1 VSILEQFKLNG
12 KVALIFGGNRGLG
25 LEMAKAFAEAGADV
39 CIASR
44 NEETNASAVKLLSSS
59 YQNKTISHCCDVTI
73 EENITKAVE
82 LTVNYFGKID
92 ILVNSAGINIR
103 GKIEDITLEDFNK
116 VQHVNVT
123 GAWLASKAVVP
134 IMKKNG
140 YGRIINMGSIF
151 SVTAIAERTP
161 YAVSK
166 GAMLQLTRSL
176 AIELARDNITVN
188 AILPGPFAT
197 EMNLPIMNDP
207 EKYKAFISKIPMGRW
222 GELHEIG
229 GTALFLASQASS
241 FITGAAI
248 SIDGGWVA
256 Q

>member
-1 VSILEQFKLNG
+1 LGILDQFKLTG
-12 KVALIFGGNRGLG
+12 RTALIFGGNRGLG
-25 LEMAKAFAEAGADV
+25 LEMAKAFSEAGADV

-44 NEETNASAVKLLSSS
+44 NEQTNATALHVLSSYKNKLL
-59 YQNKTISHCCDVTI
+59 SHCCDVTI
-73 EENITKAVE
+73 EDNVNNAVNV
-82 LTVNYFGKID
+82 TVKEFGKID

-103 GKIEDITLEDFNK
+103 GKIEDISADDFNK
-116 VQHVNVT
+116 VQQVNVT
-123 GAWLASKAVVP
+123 GAWLAAKAVVP
-134 IMKKNG
+134 VMKNNG

-166 GAMLQLTRSL
+166 GAILQLTRSL
-176 AIELARDNITVN
+176 AIELAKDNITVN

-197 EMNLPIMNDP
+197 EMNLPIMNDAA
-207 EKYKAFISKIPMGRW
+207 KYEAFISKIPMGRW

-229 GTALFLASQASS
+229 GTALFLASGASS

-248 SIDGGWVA
+248 SVDGGWVA

>member
-1 VSILEQFKLNG
+1 MGILDQFKLTG
-12 KVALIFGGNRGLG
+12 KTALIFGGNRGLG
-25 LEMAKAFAEAGADV
+25 LEMAKAFSEAGADV

-44 NEETNASAVKLLSSS
+44 NEQTNATALQVLSS
-59 YQNKTISHCCDVTI
+59 YQNKLLSHCCDVTI
-73 EENITKAVE
+73 EDNVNNAVD
-82 LTVNYFGKID
+82 LTVKQFGKID

-103 GKIEDITLEDFNK
+103 GKIEDISAVDFNK
-116 VQHVNVT
+116 VQQVNVT
-123 GAWLASKAVVP
+123 GAWLASKAVVSV
-134 IMKKNG
+134 MKKNG

-166 GAMLQLTRSL
+166 GAILQLTRSL
-176 AIELARDNITVN
+176 AIELAKENITVN

-197 EMNLPIMNDP
+197 EMNLPIMNDAD
-207 EKYKAFISKIPMGRW
+207 KYQAFISKIPMGRW

-229 GTALFLASQASS
+229 GTALFLASEASS
-241 FITGAAI
+241 FVTGAAI
-248 SIDGGWVA
+248 SVDGGWIA